1 MYKRS
6 LIKVCCFVFFL
17 PVLFLFWAG
26 CGGNRVPVPK
36 KVTAHSNEK
45 IAVVGFSA
53 ALGEKDTP
61 QVVRDPLSGA
71 VFWAEPVPPAAV
83 QEMTKELFDRLKAQG
98 DRDLVSPGQTAGAY
112 ASIDSGDMKL
122 ALPEVKMLQEIGKAL
137 GADLVLTG
145 FVYQWRERQ
154 GSAYAVT
161 RAASVT
167 FDLHLVRSADGK
179 VIWNGKFDKTQRPL
193 SENILDL
200 KTFLGGKGRWMTAK
214 KLASLGLDR
223 LLAEMP

>member
-1 MYKRS
+1 M
-6 LIKVCCFVFFL
+6 CCLVFIFPGFL
-17 PVLFLFWAG
+17 LFAAG
-26 CGGNRVPVPK
+26 CGGNGAVVPK
-36 KVTAHSNEK
+36 KVAAHGKEK
-45 IAVVGFSA
+45 IAVLGFSA
-53 ALGEKDTP
+53 ALGENDTP

-83 QEMTKELFDRLKAQG
+83 QEMTKELFDRLMAQG
-98 DRDLVSPGQTAGAY
+98 DRNLMSPGQTTAAY
-112 ASIDSGDMKL
+112 ASIDSGDVKL
-122 ALPEVKMLQEIGKAL
+122 AMPRAKMLQEVGKAL

-145 FVYQWRERQ
+145 FIYQWRERQ

-167 FDLHLVRSADGK
+167 FDLHLVRSTDGK
-179 VIWNGKFDKTQRPL
+179 VVWNGKFDKTQRPL

-200 KTFLGGKGRWMTAK
+200 KTFLGGKGRWMTVK

>member
-6 LIKVCCFVFFL
+6 LIKVCLLVFVLPAFFL
-17 PVLFLFWAG
+17 ALVG

-36 KVTAHSNEK
+36 KVTAHGKEK

-53 ALGEKDTP
+53 ALGENDTP

-71 VFWAEPVPPAAV
+71 VFWAEPVPPAV
-83 QEMTKELFDRLKAQG
+83 VRELTKELFDRLKAQG
-98 DRDLVSPGQTAGAY
+98 DRDLLSPGQAAGAY
-112 ASIDSGDMKL
+112 ASIDSGDTEL
-122 ALPEVKMLQEIGKAL
+122 ALPEAKMLQKIGKAL
-137 GADLVLTG
+137 DADLVLTG

-200 KTFLGGKGRWMTAK
+200 KTFLGGKGRWMTAE